1 MAEYERLFKT
11 VVINDNTVTHERRMK
26 HFDQF
31 NLIAGG
37 RTDTRRGGEQET
49 RRTREDEKKKRREES
64 MLPAVYCVL
73 CAVCCVCVCV
83 LTMVV

>member
-37 RTDTRRGGEQET
+37 RIDTRRGGEQET
-49 RRTREDEKKKRREES
+49 RRKEERRRRTKEETKACY
-64 MLPAVYCVL
+64 LLCVCVL
-73 CAVCCVCVCV
+73 CAVCCVCV
-83 LTMVV
+83 LTMAV